1 MDGKLT
7 LQIKRLS
14 QRVICHSERS
24 EESRISDGQT
34 LRFAQGDSF
43 EIVSNTCGCNRRKF
57 HGLTLVEVIIASAL
71 LVVAI
76 IPILKGLTTVHSH
89 TIMVEQRT
97 MSLVY
102 AQAKLDDI
110 KARSVYSYDSNFA
123 ETSYVITG
131 SYLGTVEDDQDP
143 NLRTI
148 RVSVG
153 YDVDDNNSLSSDEVK
168 VSLATYIAK
177 RW

>member
-1 MDGKLT
+1 MVGKLT

-71 LVVAI
+71 LVIAI

-89 TIMVEQRT
+89 TIMVEQKT

-110 KARSVYSYDSNFA
+110 KARSVYSYSSNFA
-123 ETSYVITG
+123 NSSYVISG
-131 SYLGTVEDDQDP
+131 HYLGKVEDNRDP

-148 RVSVG
+148 TVSVG
-153 YDVDDNNSLSSDEVK
+153 YDTDNSSSLSDDEIK

-177 RW
+177 R

>member
-7 LQIKRLS
+7 KPNSVCRGNRGNR
-14 QRVICHSERS
+14 QR
-24 EESRISDGQT
+24 G
-34 LRFAQGDSF
+34 
-43 EIVSNTCGCNRRKF
+43 
-57 HGLTLVEVIIASAL
+57 GLTLVEVIIASAL
-71 LVVAI
+71 LIIAI
-76 IPILKGLTTVHSH
+76 IPILKGLTTVSSH

-110 KARSVYSYDSNFA
+110 KARSIYSYSSDFSN
-123 ETSYVITG
+123 TSYVISG
-131 SYLGTVEDDQDP
+131 HYLGKVTDDRDP

-148 RVSVG
+148 TVSVG
-153 YDVDDNNSLSSDEVK
+153 YDIDDNNSLSSDEIE

-177 RW
+177 R